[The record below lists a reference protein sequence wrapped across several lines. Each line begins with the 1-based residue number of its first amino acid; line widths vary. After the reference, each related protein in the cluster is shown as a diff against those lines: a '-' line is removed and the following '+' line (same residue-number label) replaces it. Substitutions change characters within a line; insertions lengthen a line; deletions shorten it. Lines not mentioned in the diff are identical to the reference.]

1 MIFTHSLTHTRRQRM
16 GDKCTTH
23 AEPTEARRKT
33 LWRLGLELS
42 SNKIIIIFYVHI
54 AHVFI

>member
-1 MIFTHSLTHTRRQRM
+1 M